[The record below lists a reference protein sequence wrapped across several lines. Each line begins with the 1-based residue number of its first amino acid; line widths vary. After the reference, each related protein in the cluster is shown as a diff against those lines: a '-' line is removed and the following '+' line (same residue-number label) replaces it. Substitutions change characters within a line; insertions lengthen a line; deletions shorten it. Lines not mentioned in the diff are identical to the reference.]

1 MRALTLALCL
11 SLSACGAAQRP
22 DGEKGLLPQ
31 DHDAPAL
38 SAVDQRGAPVAL
50 AKEKGHFVVV
60 YFYPRDETPGCTKEA
75 CAFRD
80 AWTQLS
86 EGGITVIG
94 VSSDDA
100 ASHAEFAK
108 KHSLPF
114 SLVPDTDHAWATAFG
129 VSSKLGMYQRVSF
142 LIDKKGKVAR
152 VYPDVDPGIH
162 ASQIL
167 ADVLALGQ

>member
-1 MRALTLALCL
+1 MGIMVNGNELETDA
-11 SLSACGAAQRP
+11 
-22 DGEKGLLPQ
+22 DGYLVEPN
-31 DHDAPAL
+31 
-38 SAVDQRGAPVAL
+38 
-50 AKEKGHFVVV
+50 F
-60 YFYPRDETPGCTKEA
+60 
-75 CAFRD
+75 
-80 AWTQLS
+80 
-86 EGGITVIG
+86 
-94 VSSDDA
+94 DDA